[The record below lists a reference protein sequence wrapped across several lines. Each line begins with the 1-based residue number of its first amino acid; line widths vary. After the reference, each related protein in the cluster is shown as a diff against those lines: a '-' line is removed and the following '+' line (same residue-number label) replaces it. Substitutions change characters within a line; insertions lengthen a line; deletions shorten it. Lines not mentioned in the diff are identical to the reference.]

1 MLKPKA
7 WTALGGL
14 AVLAVV
20 GLTGATPGTAA
31 APSVQTAAAV
41 IDVPVA
47 NLSLVPGAIACADL
61 VAHDFTGIPGA
72 PTRIDTATVEP
83 SAPGS
88 APQPFCDVKGHA
100 GSVHFEL
107 KLPITGWTQRL
118 LTVGCGGYCGV
129 MSYSASTESDTG
141 CPLVH
146 SGELAVATTDLGH
159 TANAFAADGLW
170 GLNNPTAII
179 DFGYAGMH
187 KTTLAAKAIID
198 TYYRQPPTYS
208 YLVGCSNGGR
218 ESLMEAQRFPNDY
231 DGIVAGSP
239 TIDDAVENTFAHG
252 WNVRANS
259 TPDGHAILTA
269 DKIPALH
276 AAVLAAC
283 ANRDGGIGTYVTDP
297 RGCHFNAGSLICP
310 GADSPSCLT
319 AAQAAAAN
327 RLWQGP
333 VDENGRHLT
342 VGGLPYGS
350 ELGWIGW
357 MVLRPEQ
364 TFSFSTSVDY
374 TYSYDWPNYLSRWS
388 GPTGITNRNMRFT
401 VAEFNYLLQTGPAID
416 STNPDLSGFYRHGGK
431 LIMWDGS
438 ADIGSSPF
446 ATLNYYDAVTRMLG
460 AARTD
465 RFVKLYLPPG
475 EYHCGGG
482 PAPAGADYLT
492 PLMSW
497 RELGAVPNKIVTTFT
512 PTAGGAVARTEAV
525 YPFPNIAVYTGR
537 GDPNDQANW
546 RESPPQHKYPRHYD
560 WLGNFHYTPGYQKWY
575 TPTVTVST
583 RP

>member
-141 CPLVH
+141 CPLVQ

-239 TIDDAVENTFAHG
+239 TIDDAVENTS
-252 WNVRANS
+252 R
-259 TPDGHAILTA
+259 TA
-269 DKIPALH
+269 
-276 AAVLAAC
+276 
-283 ANRDGGIGTYVTDP
+283 GT
-297 RGCHFNAGSLICP
+297 S
-310 GADSPSCLT
+310 
-319 AAQAAAAN
+319 
-327 RLWQGP
+327 
-333 VDENGRHLT
+333 
-342 VGGLPYGS
+342 
-350 ELGWIGW
+350 
-357 MVLRPEQ
+357 
-364 TFSFSTSVDY
+364 
-374 TYSYDWPNYLSRWS
+374 
-388 GPTGITNRNMRFT
+388 
-401 VAEFNYLLQTGPAID
+401 
-416 STNPDLSGFYRHGGK
+416 
-431 LIMWDGS
+431 
-438 ADIGSSPF
+438 
-446 ATLNYYDAVTRMLG
+446 
-460 AARTD
+460 ART
-465 RFVKLYLPPG
+465 PP
-475 EYHCGGG
+475 
-482 PAPAGADYLT
+482 PMA
-492 PLMSW
+492 
-497 RELGAVPNKIVTTFT
+497 
-512 PTAGGAVARTEAV
+512 
-525 YPFPNIAVYTGR
+525 
-537 GDPNDQANW
+537 
-546 RESPPQHKYPRHYD
+546 
-560 WLGNFHYTPGYQKWY
+560 
-575 TPTVTVST
+575 T
-583 RP
+583 RS